1 MTPLAVLGAQEPA
14 AVAVV
19 VAEVACV
26 AQATDRC
33 RPPAVAGTLTRKA
46 QTTTADYRRP
56 NPARRRTVVE
66 RASLP
71 D

>member
-1 MTPLAVLGAQEPA
+1 MIPLAVLEAQEPA
-14 AVAVV
+14 AVAV
-19 VAEVACV
+19 AEVARV
-26 AQATDRC
+26 AQATDKC
-33 RPPAVAGTLTRKA
+33 RQPAVVGTLARKA
-46 QTTTADYRRP
+46 QTTTADCRRP

>member
-1 MTPLAVLGAQEPA
+1 MIPLAVLGAQVPA

-19 VAEVACV
+19 AAEVARV
-26 AQATDRC
+26 AQVIDKC
-33 RPPAVAGTLTRKA
+33 RPPAVAGTLAHKA

-56 NPARRRTVVE
+56 NPAHRRTVVE